1 MTYEICETTFAPR
14 TYLVWRNEIEIANI
28 TDQGMWQ
35 SAFGQ
40 VHQYAQQNQVQVVGP
55 GTALYFRW
63 DAAAGKAELGIGNP
77 VTGVNEVNAPGL
89 SLVSVEE
96 VPAAHVVVHGD
107 YAQLHEVHRQL
118 TEYVAQRGLTS
129 SLTVEEYTVMG
140 MEKPDPKDWV
150 TNVYYLLK

>member
-1 MTYEICETTFAPR
+1 MTYEILETTFAPR
-14 TYLVWRNEIEIANI
+14 TYLVWRNEINIANI

-35 SAFGQ
+35 SSFGQ

-63 DAAAGKAELGIGNP
+63 DEPAGKAELGIGNP
-77 VTGVNEVNAPGL
+77 VAGVSQVNEPGL

-96 VPAAHVVVHGD
+96 SPALHAVVHGD
-107 YAQLHEVHRQL
+107 YAQLPDVHRQL
-118 TEYVAQRGLTS
+118 TEYVAQRGLAST
-129 SLTVEEYTVMG
+129 LTVEEYTVMG
-140 MEKPDPKDWV
+140 MDKPDPKDWV